1 MKYWHYPVLDDV
13 CSIRGLFYTI
23 NCVFQRQGKLAMFE
37 VFASTPE
44 GMGLGDIGAYAA
56 RAEAMG
62 FNGLQVP
69 DAVHDGLLLSAMALN
84 ATKKLT
90 VTTAVLVAFARSPM
104 VTAIAA
110 WDLQEMSKGRFEVG
124 LGTQIQ
130 ANIEKR
136 YSARWDSPVPQLR
149 EYVQAMKAIFH
160 SFQTGERLS
169 FEGKHYTLTKLQPFF
184 NPGPIEHPDIPILC
198 GAVGPAMTTMVG
210 RIADGMITHPTNTP
224 PEYIREVCLP
234 RLQGGFER
242 ADRSGDDFKLVLGP
256 LTATGKD
263 KQQVAVEWEKMRN
276 LLGFLYSTPAYWP
289 SLELFGWQEKG
300 QQLLDMTRQGNW
312 QKMPSIITDEM
323 LSKFVPCGTYG
334 EIAQIFHSRF
344 GGLAH
349 RITFPMPENS
359 IDDEFCEVAVRQ
371 LQESITA

>member
-1 MKYWHYPVLDDV
+1 MKYWHYSVLDDV
-13 CSIRGLFYTI
+13 CLIRGLFYTI
-23 NCVFQRQGKLAMFE
+23 NCVFQRQGTLDMFE

-44 GMGLGDIGAYAA
+44 GMGPGDIGAYAA

-104 VTAIAA
+104 ITAIAA
-110 WDLQEMSKGRFEVG
+110 WDLQKMSKGRFEVG
-124 LGTQIQ
+124 LGTQVQ

-160 SFQTGERLS
+160 SFQTSERLS

-234 RLQGGFER
+234 RLQAGFER
-242 ADRSGDDFKLVLGP
+242 ADRCGDDFKLVLGP

-349 RITFPMPENS
+349 RITFPMPENP
-359 IDDEFCEVAVRQ
+359 IDDEVCGVAVRQ